1 MPKTIQKKYY
11 EGIGGRKSSSAR
23 VRLYPEEKGDFIVND
38 KKINQYFGDNF
49 QIAKSKQPLEAL
61 DLNFKVTVL
70 VKGGGINSQSEA
82 IRHGLSR
89 ALEKYDEENR
99 KKLKALG
106 YLTRDSRK
114 KERKKPGKT
123 AARRS
128 PQWRKR

>member
-1 MPKTIQKKYY
+1 MPKTTQNKYY

-23 VRLYPEEKGDFIVND
+23 VRLYPDEKGDFT
-38 KKINQYFGDNF
+38 INGKQIDEYFSNVV
-49 QIAKSKQPLEAL
+49 QVAKSKQPLESL
-61 DLNFKVTVL
+61 ELNFKVSAM

-89 ALEKYDEENR
+89 ALEKYDQENR
-99 KKLKALG
+99 KKLKGLG

-123 AARRS
+123 GARRS